1 MAKRKIKRIVKKK
14 KKKKTH
20 PIRRTVVFLLLVGLA
35 LVGFEAYNIGKM
47 LYAASE
53 KIDRVDI
60 GQTAE
65 DLMINDGVI
74 EKTLD
79 SDIVNI
85 ALFGVDARPDESN
98 SRSDTI
104 MILSIDQENND
115 MKITSIMRDTYIH
128 IPTEYYTRINAA
140 YFFGGPKLAVQT
152 INTNFDMDITDYIT
166 VNFNA
171 IADLV
176 DAVGGIE
183 LTITEEEVDIM
194 NKTIKESNRLLDGE
208 PSDYVSIGTQ
218 VCDGHQV
225 LAYVRIR
232 KLGNGDFDRTAR
244 QREVLSL
251 IFQKIKSELSID
263 LITNLAMAVSD
274 DISTSLTNNEILL
287 LAYRFYRTD
296 GMPQVQA
303 LTNKEYLKSA
313 TIGGSMV
320 LLPYTLE
327 DAVIDLHTKIYG
339 EANYVPTE
347 TLIEAS
353 DLLYDQTRYENIF
366 TIDTNPTIEQ

>member
-1 MAKRKIKRIVKKK
+1 MARRKIKRIVRKK

-35 LVGFEAYNIGKM
+35 LIGFEGYNIGKM
-47 LYAASE
+47 LLEASA

-65 DLMINDGVI
+65 ELMINDGVI

-79 SDIVNI
+79 SDVINI
-85 ALFGVDARPDESN
+85 ALFGVDARPDEVN

-104 MILSIDQENND
+104 MILSVDKENND
-115 MKITSIMRDTYIH
+115 IKITSIMRDTYIH

-140 YFFGGPKLAVQT
+140 YYYGGPKLAVQT

-171 IADLV
+171 IADIV

-194 NKTIKESNRLLDGE
+194 NKTIKESNKLLDGE
-208 PSDYVSIGTQ
+208 PSDYVSVGTQ
-218 VCDGHQV
+218 ICDGHQV

-263 LITNLAMAVSD
+263 LITSLAMAVSD
-274 DISTSLTNNEILL
+274 DISTSLTNSDILL
-287 LAYRFYRTD
+287 LAYRLYRAN

-303 LTNKEYLKSA
+303 LTDEAYLKSA
-313 TIGGSMV
+313 TIAGAMV
-320 LLPYTLE
+320 LLPYRLE
-327 DAVIDLHTKIYG
+327 DAVKDLHLKIYG
-339 EANYVPTE
+339 ETDYQPTE
-347 TLIEAS
+347 TLIQAS
-353 DLLYDQTRYENIF
+353 DALYEQTKYEDIN
-366 TIDTNPTIEQ
+366 TIDTNATVGQ

>member
-1 MAKRKIKRIVKKK
+1 MARKKIKRIVRKK

-20 PIRRTVVFLLLVGLA
+20 PIRRTVVFLLLIGLA
-35 LVGFEAYNIGKM
+35 LVGFEGYNIGK
-47 LYAASE
+47 LLLEASA

-65 DLMINDGVI
+65 ELMINDGLI
-74 EKTLD
+74 EKHVD
-79 SDIVNI
+79 SDVVNI
-85 ALFGVDARPDESN
+85 ALFGVDARPDDTN

-104 MILSIDQENND
+104 MILSIDKENKD
-115 MKITSIMRDTYIH
+115 IKITSIMRDTYIH

-140 YFFGGPKLAVQT
+140 YYFGGPKLAVQT
-152 INTNFDMDITDYIT
+152 INTNFDLDITDYIT

-194 NKTIKESNRLLDGE
+194 NKTIKESNKLLDGE
-208 PSDYVSIGTQ
+208 PSEYVSVGTQ
-218 VCDGHQV
+218 ICDGHQV

-251 IFQKIKSELSID
+251 IFQKIKSEFSLD

-274 DISTSLTNNEILL
+274 DISTSLSNSDILL
-287 LAYRFYRTD
+287 LAYQFYRAN
-296 GMPQVQA
+296 GMPEVQA
-303 LTNKEYLKSA
+303 LTDESYLKSA

-320 LLPYTLE
+320 LLPYRLE
-327 DAVIDLHTKIYG
+327 DAVKDMHLKIYG
-339 EANYVPTE
+339 DIDYQPTD
-347 TLIEAS
+347 TLMQAS
-353 DLLYDQTRYENIF
+353 DALYELTMYEDIY
-366 TIDTNPTIEQ
+366 TIDTNVTID

>member
-14 KKKKTH
+14 KKKKAH

-35 LVGFEAYNIGKM
+35 LVGFEGYNIGKM
-47 LYAASE
+47 LLEASA

-65 DLMINDGVI
+65 ELMINDGVI

-79 SDIVNI
+79 SDVINI
-85 ALFGVDARPDESN
+85 ALFGVDARPDEIN

-104 MILSIDQENND
+104 MILSIDRENND
-115 MKITSIMRDTYIH
+115 VKITSIMRDTYIH

-140 YFFGGPKLAVQT
+140 YYYGGPKLAVQT

-171 IADLV
+171 IADIV

-183 LTITEEEVDIM
+183 LTITEEEVEIM
-194 NKTIKESNRLLDGE
+194 NKTIFDSNRLLGGE
-208 PSDYVSIGTQ
+208 PSDYVSAGTQ
-218 VCDGHQV
+218 ICDGHQV

-263 LITNLAMAVSD
+263 LITSLAMAVSD
-274 DISTSLTNNEILL
+274 DISTSLTNRDILL
-287 LAYRFYRTD
+287 LAYRLYRAN

-303 LTNKEYLKSA
+303 LTDEAYLKSA
-313 TIGGSMV
+313 TIDGSMV
-320 LLPYTLE
+320 LLPYRLE
-327 DAVIDLHTKIYG
+327 DAVKDLHFKIYG
-339 EANYVPTE
+339 DTDYEPTKA
-347 TLIEAS
+347 LMQAS
-353 DLLYDQTRYENIF
+353 DALYEQTMYEDIY
-366 TIDTNPTIEQ
+366 TIDTNATIE

>member
-1 MAKRKIKRIVKKK
+1 MAKRKIKRIVRKK

-35 LVGFEAYNIGKM
+35 LVGFEGYNIGKM
-47 LYAASE
+47 LLEASE

-65 DLMINDGVI
+65 ELMINDGVI
-74 EKTLD
+74 EKNID
-79 SDIVNI
+79 SDVVNI
-85 ALFGVDARPDESN
+85 ALFGVDARPGEAD

-104 MILSIDQENND
+104 MILSIDKENKD
-115 MKITSIMRDTYIH
+115 IKITSIMRDTYIH

-152 INTNFDMDITDYIT
+152 INTNFDMDISDYVT

-171 IADLV
+171 IADIV

-194 NKTIKESNRLLDGE
+194 NKTIKESNKLLDGE
-208 PSDYVSIGTQ
+208 PSDYVSVGTQ
-218 VCDGHQV
+218 ICDGHQV

-251 IFQKIKSELSID
+251 IFQKVKSEFSLD

-274 DISTSLTNNEILL
+274 DISTSLSNNDILL
-287 LAYRFYRTD
+287 LAYRFYRGN

-303 LTNKEYLKSA
+303 LADESYLKSA

-320 LLPYTLE
+320 LLPYRLE
-327 DAVIDLHTKIYG
+327 DAVKDLHSKIYG
-339 EANYVPTE
+339 DTDYEPTE
-347 TLIEAS
+347 ALMQAS
-353 DLLYDQTRYENIF
+353 DALYEQTMYEDIY
-366 TIDTNPTIEQ
+366 TIDTNATIEQ